1 MESKSIK
8 ELERKR
14 INEAVKRY
22 LKNGGKITKL
32 TTEDISKEKV
42 RFIGPY
48 SSKKVY
54 NNNNQKETNEQK
66 R

>member
-1 MESKSIK
+1 VNKN

-14 INEAVKRY
+14 INDAVDRY

-32 TTEDISKEKV
+32 TSEDVSKEKV

-48 SSKKVY
+48 SSKKIY
-54 NNNNQKETNEQK
+54 NDKKQGE
-66 R
+66 

>member
-1 MESKSIK
+1 VNKK

-14 INEAVKRY
+14 ISDAVDRY

-32 TTEDISKEKV
+32 TQEDISKEKV

-48 SSKKVY
+48 SSKKIY
-54 NNNNQKETNEQK
+54 NDKKQGE
-66 R
+66 